1 MFSALIEFTINLQ
14 IKKFDHVN
22 VTKNVHFIGRLYL
35 VTFTVKIK
43 PTTEQDA
50 GLYVLFLKS
59 RKALSWEKALNL
71 RISSR
76 LLHGNT
82 TSLLDGKVA
91 LALSFCDGSDVRVS
105 EGEAYFG
112 LVHPSITN
120 AVVHSRY
127 YPETK
132 SVSYTF
138 RKESEKD
145 LGQYYC
151 RAVLK
156 NNDVV
161 SRGFQVAWTKDLTHR
176 IKILDPGENV
186 S

>member
-112 LVHPSITN
+112 LKPGLENCMKCEAYGNT
-120 AVVHSRY
+120 AR
-127 YPETK
+127 E
-132 SVSYTF
+132 
-138 RKESEKD
+138 
-145 LGQYYC
+145 L
-151 RAVLK
+151 VL
-156 NNDVV
+156 
-161 SRGFQVAWTKDLTHR
+161 TKDRWVLQT
-176 IKILDPGENV
+176 IFFI
-186 S
+186 

>member
-1 MFSALIEFTINLQ
+1 M
-14 IKKFDHVN
+14 K
-22 VTKNVHFIGRLYL
+22 
-35 VTFTVKIK
+35 
-43 PTTEQDA
+43 
-50 GLYVLFLKS
+50 
-59 RKALSWEKALNL
+59 
-71 RISSR
+71 
-76 LLHGNT
+76 
-82 TSLLDGKVA
+82 
-91 LALSFCDGSDVRVS
+91 
-105 EGEAYFG
+105 YFRY

-161 SRGFQVAWTKDLTHR
+161 SRGFQVAWTKDLTLEA
-176 IKILDPGENV
+176 KIIYVNQTKVINPAVIYLR
-186 S
+186 